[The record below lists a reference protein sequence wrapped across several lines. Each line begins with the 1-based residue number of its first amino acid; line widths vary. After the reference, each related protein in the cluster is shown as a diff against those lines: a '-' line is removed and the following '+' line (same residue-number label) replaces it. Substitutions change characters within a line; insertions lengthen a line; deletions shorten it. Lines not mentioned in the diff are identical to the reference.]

1 MPERPQSPACEGL
14 RTARGTRPAAPGAS
28 ASSPVVAA
36 ALPETSPV
44 PGPQRPA
51 AARRGL
57 TAHRHGACRTHRP
70 HLRDRARKT
79 SVRGDEGLTRPEQ
92 PGRRPRAPDSPGS
105 AGNGETAPLSLAH
118 RGGRRLPPS
127 ERHPPAPPFSQQ
139 CRLAVAHR
147 RRACFSPL
155 HPGPTRPQ
163 ARGAAQPG
171 LPGASSVHAPAPGPG
186 PRPTAHRL
194 GGSGP
199 RGAAVHKSHG
209 PPQPAE
215 PGARGPPVLLCS
227 CTPGPRANWN
237 DCLKPLS
244 FVIVVTQQQGAA
256 THTGWGDVGCSCQGR
271 MPQGARHD
279 G

>member
-1 MPERPQSPACEGL
+1 M
-14 RTARGTRPAAPGAS
+14 
-28 ASSPVVAA
+28 
-36 ALPETSPV
+36 
-44 PGPQRPA
+44 
-51 AARRGL
+51 
-57 TAHRHGACRTHRP
+57 
-70 HLRDRARKT
+70 
-79 SVRGDEGLTRPEQ
+79 RGDEGLTRPEQ
-92 PGRRPRAPDSPGS
+92 PGRRPCAPDSPGS
-105 AGNGETAPLSLAH
+105 AGNGGTAPPPLAH

-127 ERHPPAPPFSQQ
+127 ERHPPAPRSPSNAALPLPISGGPASHPFI
-139 CRLAVAHR
+139 LGPLGHKHEAR
-147 RRACFSPL
+147 RS
-155 HPGPTRPQ
+155 
-163 ARGAAQPG
+163 PG
-171 LPGASSVHAPAPGPG
+171 LPGASSVHAPARGPG
-186 PRPTAHRL
+186 PTPTAHRL

-199 RGAAVHKSHG
+199 RGASVHESHG
-209 PPQPAE
+209 PPPPAE